1 MNDSELFG
9 LAGIA
14 ATAALKSSMLKGAQR
29 QATPTPPA
37 KFYKLDG
44 TPLAE
49 DFRVKL
55 KVPGDAVSSPM
66 TRDAPVNDPITIIFP
81 YTPSI
86 TFDHKATYSAQTV
99 MHSNFTQYFYQ
110 NSSVS
115 PITISGKFTVENDTD
130 AYYLSNAI
138 AILRSVT
145 KMRQGRDTNAGA
157 PPPVCRLSA
166 YGPAMLTDVPVVIS
180 SFKYDLP
187 EGVDYYSIKESAVSV
202 SVSSFPVVST
212 ITLICNPVYSRD
224 EMKKFN
230 NKDWLSGIL
239 RSQGFTGYL

>member
-29 QATPTPPA
+29 QAKPTPPA

-55 KVPGDAVSSPM
+55 KVPGAALPTSLR
-66 TRDAPVNDPITIIFP
+66 RDNAGTELSDVVTIIFP

-115 PITISGKFTVENDTD
+115 PITISGKFTVEKDDD
-130 AYYLSNAI
+130 AYYLSNII
-138 AILRSVT
+138 AVLRSLT
-145 KMRQGRDTNAGA
+145 KMRQGKDTNAGA

-166 YGPAMLTDVPVVIS
+166 YGPAMLTEVPVVIT

-187 EGVDYYSIKESAVSV
+187 DGVDYYSIKESKG

-212 ITLICNPVYSRD
+212 ITLICNPVYSRN
-224 EMKKFN
+224 EMKVFN
-230 NKDWLSGIL
+230 NGDWLNGALSK
-239 RSQGFTGYL
+239 RGYL